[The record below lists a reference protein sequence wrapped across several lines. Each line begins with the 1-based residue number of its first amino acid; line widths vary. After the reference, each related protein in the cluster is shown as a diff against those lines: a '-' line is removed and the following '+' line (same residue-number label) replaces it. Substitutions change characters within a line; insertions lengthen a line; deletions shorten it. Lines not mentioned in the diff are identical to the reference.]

1 MAEKT
6 LMEAMTELEK
16 AVSYA
21 KSKENVVN
29 ELHQK
34 YQFASKE
41 YGDAVAKVNEL
52 RASLND
58 RLGNIFPDQQNS
70 RVKVS

>member
-1 MAEKT
+1 MSDKS

-16 AVSYA
+16 AVSVA
-21 KSKENVVN
+21 KTKQSEMEK
-29 ELHQK
+29 LDQ
-34 YQFASKE
+34 QLRFAQNA
-41 YGDAVAKVNEL
+41 YTDAVNTVNQL

-58 RLGNIFPDQQNS
+58 RLGNIFPDQNA